1 MEKDKSIMDILS
13 DLKRYQKENEKQK
26 NNCSVS
32 DIFDTLKF

>member
-13 DLKRYQKENEKQK
+13 DLKEYQKENEKQK
-26 NNCSVS
+26 NNFSVS

>member
-13 DLKRYQKENEKQK
+13 DLKRYQKENEKK
-26 NNCSVS
+26 NNFSVS

>member
-13 DLKRYQKENEKQK
+13 DLKRYQKENKKQK
-26 NNCSVS
+26 NNFSVS